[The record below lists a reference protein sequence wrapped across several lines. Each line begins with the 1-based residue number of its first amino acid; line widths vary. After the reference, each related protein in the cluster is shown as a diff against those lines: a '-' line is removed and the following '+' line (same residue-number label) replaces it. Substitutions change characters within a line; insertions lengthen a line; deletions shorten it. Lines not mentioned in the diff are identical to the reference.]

1 MLDWISFAE
10 FNKNLNTSKLVD
22 KFKSI
27 NYSQLFELVRNF
39 EEFIEERKINII
51 LGSNSINA
59 VAFYLACLKKE
70 ALPLFLSQNIKK
82 SQLQNYINRFS
93 PFSIYSESLLEVNE
107 TSHISFEYS
116 NLYIFKFSLKQ

>member
-59 VAFYLACLKKE
+59 VAFYLACLNKE
-70 ALPLFLSQNIKK
+70 ALSFPFTKYKK
-82 SQLQNYINRFS
+82 
-93 PFSIYSESLLEVNE
+93 
-107 TSHISFEYS
+107 ISAK
-116 NLYIFKFSLKQ
+116 LYK